1 MAFVVPEID
10 FDDDTNLFTF
20 THKGVDHKVPF
31 MQHIPLPVLE
41 AAAKRG
47 GIGDVN
53 VLEELGLA
61 DAAAA
66 WKTMSPHQMKS
77 TSKAWTEESKVSM
90 GESLASSSS

>member
-10 FDDDTNLFTF
+10 LDGEDSTFSF
-20 THKGVDHKVPF
+20 THAGVEHKIPF

-41 AAAKRG
+41 RAAKRG
-47 GIGDVN
+47 GIGDVS

-61 DAAAA
+61 TAAAA
-66 WKTMSPHQMKS
+66 WKTMSPYQMKV
-77 TSKAWTEESKVSM
+77 TSKAWTEESKASM